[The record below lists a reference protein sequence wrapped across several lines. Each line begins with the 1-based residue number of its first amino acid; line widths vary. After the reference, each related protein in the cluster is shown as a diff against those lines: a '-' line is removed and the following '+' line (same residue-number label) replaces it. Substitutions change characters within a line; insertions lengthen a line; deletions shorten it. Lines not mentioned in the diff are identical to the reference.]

1 MAKGLIRSMSRG
13 SKQLDDI
20 IKQVVRI
27 RSLPINVDGLTGNGW
42 GTVVLSGLPEGN
54 VLFNGC
60 VCYLTVRTAAAGI
73 IATFTGSYALGTT
86 ATTDSTVSGTEINI
100 VPATTLAAATA
111 GVSPRTR
118 GSSGATESGVIF
130 NNTTNTLR
138 TTLNLLID
146 DASISANGQACTV
159 DADVFLSYIMLGD
172 N

>member
-1 MAKGLIRSMSRG
+1 MAKGLIRSRNRG
-13 SKQLDDI
+13 SKQRDDI
-20 IKQVVRI
+20 IKQVLRVRN
-27 RSLPINVDGLTGNGW
+27 LAINVDGLTGIGF
-42 GTVVLSGLPEGN
+42 GTVVLGGLPEGN

-60 VCYLTVRTAAAGI
+60 VCYLTVRTSAGGI
-73 IATFTGSYALGTT
+73 LATFTGSYALGTT
-86 ATTDSTVSGTEINI
+86 ATADATLSGTEINI
-100 VPATTLAAATA
+100 VPATTLTAATA

-118 GSSGATESGVIF
+118 GASGATESGVIF

-146 DASISANGQACTV
+146 DTSISANGQACTV